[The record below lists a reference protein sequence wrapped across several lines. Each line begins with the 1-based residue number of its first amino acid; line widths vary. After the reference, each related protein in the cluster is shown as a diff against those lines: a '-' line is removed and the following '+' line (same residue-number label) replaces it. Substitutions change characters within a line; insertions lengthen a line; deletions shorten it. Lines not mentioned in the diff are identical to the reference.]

1 MIKKNK
7 LNNNSKKRFLKINI
21 CFFTFLCSFL
31 ALGFFSPNKVQ
42 AQSLELGLYPPLLE
56 VMIKPGKSITQVY
69 KVINSSDVDLILKS
83 KIIPFQAADEFGGI
97 QLLENQTSS
106 LSLEWFSF
114 QNADLNLGDQ
124 FVLKAGGNQQV
135 VLKIKV
141 PENAPE
147 NDYYLTLLFENQLE
161 PMLGLSAS
169 QAQIKIGANIL
180 LTVSSSGEPL
190 KKAGI
195 EEFSLDNALFKIG
208 SYSFIDSFT
217 QPRFILKVKNLGK
230 TLFKPMGTITV
241 SGWTQQKYLLDLL
254 PENIITAS
262 SRQLRCFSTA
272 NNQPISCVLTPNW
285 QTKLLI
291 GNYQA
296 QVDFGLDKISS
307 DYQTKTQFIALPFS
321 ILAIVVFLI
330 IFLGLIPRFW
340 KK

>member
-1 MIKKNK
+1 MTKDN
-7 LNNNSKKRFLKINI
+7 LNNNLKRELLKII
-21 CFFTFLCSFL
+21 IFVFSFL
-31 ALGFFSPNKVQ
+31 YSFLLLGFLNLNRVQ
-42 AQSLELGLYPPLLE
+42 AQSLEIGLYPPLLE

-69 KVINSSDVDLILKS
+69 KIINNSDVDLILKS
-83 KIIPFQAADEFGGI
+83 KIVAFQAADEFGSI
-97 QLLENQTSS
+97 QLLENQFQF
-106 LSLEWFSF
+106 LGLEWFSF

-124 FVLKAGGNQQV
+124 FVLKARADQQV

-141 PENAPE
+141 PEDAPE

-161 PMLGLSAS
+161 PLLGLSAS

-180 LTVSSSGEPL
+180 LTVSDSGEPL

-208 SYSFIDSFT
+208 SYSFIDSFS

-230 TLFKPMGTITV
+230 TLFKPMGTITI
-241 SGWTQQKYLLDLL
+241 SGWTKQKYLLDLL
-254 PENIITAS
+254 PENIITQS

-321 ILAIVVFLI
+321 ILAVIVFLV
-330 IFLGLIPRFW
+330 IFLGLITRFF